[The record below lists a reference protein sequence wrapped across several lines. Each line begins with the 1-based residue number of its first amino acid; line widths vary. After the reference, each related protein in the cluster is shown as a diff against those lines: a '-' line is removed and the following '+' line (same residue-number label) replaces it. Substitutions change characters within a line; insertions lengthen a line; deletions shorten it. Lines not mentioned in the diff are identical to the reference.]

1 MIYTSR
7 QLLDPSYISNYRNA
21 EQQNYWNR
29 INSLGEAGEQISN
42 IIKERSKRQKEQLD
56 LADRQKLIEEMS
68 TTEDFYNP
76 QFRAALY
83 SFQKTGDRSGIDN
96 YYQTKALNQARDVE
110 AQKSKEEQN
119 RLNEAKYN
127 LAVQDI
133 DTYKTDPER
142 KINAIKNAISVGDA
156 AGKDTTELK
165 ELLKKEQNDLEDSIL
180 ETRASDIEAEKQK
193 IEAEDYAKEVE
204 EVKAKLKDRIKKLPQ
219 NAAAKNAEIE
229 EISKIASMYG
239 LTGLDIPEFAKI
251 KTTLT
256 PKEQDEYN
264 DLLDKKNDGR
274 LVKAEEIRRFNWLSQ
289 FVK

>member
-1 MIYTSR
+1 MYTSR
-7 QLLDPSYISNYRNA
+7 LLLDPNSIISKQKEDKERLYNAWNALAEGVGKKIGESFA
-21 EQQNYWNR
+21 EQNR
-29 INSLGEAGEQISN
+29 KDYLAN
-42 IIKERSKRQKEQLD
+42 QKGVENLED
-56 LADRQKLIEEMS
+56 LPEWQD
-68 TTEDFYNP
+68 P
-76 QFRAALY
+76 QFRAAAY
-83 SFQKTGDRSGIDN
+83 SFAKGDRSGIDN
-96 YYQTKALNQARDVE
+96 YYQTKALNQAREAE
-110 AQKSKEEQN
+110 AQKAKEEQN

-180 ETRASDIEAEKQK
+180 ETRAGEIEAEKQK
-193 IEAEDYAKEVE
+193 IEAADYEKELD
-204 EVKAKLKDRIKKLPQ
+204 EVKAKLKDRIKKLPK

-239 LTGLDIPEFAKI
+239 LTGLDIPEFATI
-251 KTTLT
+251 KKTLT

-264 DLLDKKNDGR
+264 NLLELKNDGR
-274 LVKAEEIRRFNWLSQ
+274 LVKKEDIRRFNWLSQ
-289 FVK
+289 YVK

>member
-1 MIYTSR
+1 MYTSR
-7 QLLDPSYISNYRNA
+7 QLLDPNMIL
-21 EQQNYWNR
+21 E
-29 INSLGEAGEQISN
+29 
-42 IIKERSKRQKEQLD
+42 RQKQTSENIRRGWEALGD
-56 LADRQKLIEEMS
+56 LAGYVGDKVEEQNRKKYLLKDRDVDKIEDLPEWQ
-68 TTEDFYNP
+68 DP
-76 QFRAALY
+76 QFRAAAY
-83 SFQKTGDRSGIDN
+83 SFMKGDRSGIDN
-96 YYQTKALNQARDVE
+96 YYQTKALNKARE
-110 AQKSKEEQN
+110 AEEQKAKEEQN

-180 ETRASDIEAEKQK
+180 ETRAGEIEAEKEK
-193 IEAEDYAKEVE
+193 IEAADYEKELD
-204 EVKAKLKDRIKKLPQ
+204 EVKAKLKDRIKKLPK

-239 LTGLDIPEFAKI
+239 LTGLDIPEFATI
-251 KTTLT
+251 KKTLT

-264 DLLDKKNDGR
+264 DLLELKNDGR
-274 LVKAEEIRRFNWLSQ
+274 LVKQEDIRRFNWLSQ
-289 FVK
+289 YVK